1 MEAHD
6 TSQGSPTPR
15 KSHQFKD
22 INALEHASSPK
33 PSRAT
38 VNVWLDRFNNA
49 SPSLDSSVRADLHVG
64 GPHAIRF
71 FILTS
76 IIGCRVAGYTQG
88 RQL

>member
-1 MEAHD
+1 MDAHD

-15 KSHQFKD
+15 KHQLTD
-22 INALEHASSPK
+22 INALEHASSPR

-49 SPSLDSSVRADLHVG
+49 SSSLDSSVRADLHVCNV
-64 GPHAIRF
+64 HSLRF
-71 FILTS
+71 MILTS
-76 IIGCRVAGYTQG
+76 VTGCRVATYSEG